1 MQMKY
6 NISIELASVIFVAI
20 LCIYQEVQYSNKQEA
35 NRAFKRMAW
44 TVLSAL
50 CMDIVTAVT
59 ISYAAMIPNWMNIIL
74 NTVYF
79 ELDALIAFFFVL
91 YIAVHVY
98 KQEERK
104 SFLRLNYVIQAAYL
118 CLLLMNMAAGWIFS
132 FSDTNE
138 YIHGPIYMI
147 VYILPLYYLLFSIG
161 ILISKW
167 AAFQRRQRFSIIF
180 FEGFI
185 VVGMALQFLFFPHVL
200 LSVFAISV
208 GLVVLQYSLET
219 PDYQRLMNTMKELEH
234 AKEDALEANR
244 AKGEFLSNMSHELRT
259 PINAILGFNEIIL
272 KETQESLMA
281 ECAWKVQSTGRA
293 LLSVVNDILDF
304 TSIDKGEL
312 KLEIEP
318 YDTLSWLQ
326 DIISYARFSGEKKG
340 LECRISIDENIPQ
353 QLSGDMVR
361 LTQIVNNLISNAVK
375 FTQEGSIELSAI
387 WQAVDE
393 NSGKLCV
400 QVNDSGIGMRPEDV
414 EELNNLE
421 KTEKSFLRYDNRK
434 TRDKQGIGLGLTI
447 VTRLLSLMESHLNLQ
462 SIYGEGTEASFEVKQ
477 DIVSHEPIGKFKD
490 TFGIPE
496 ASYRNKKTAWLAPDV
511 RLLAVDDNAMNLDMF
526 TGLLK
531 HTKIQIDT
539 ATNGEEAL
547 KLLEENSYDLV
558 FLDHMMPVLDGIE
571 TLQEIRK
578 RNLCPDTPV
587 IALTANAVAGAK
599 GHYLEVGFENYL
611 SKPVKGVELEKMI
624 QEYCSQKLYINGE
637 DEGVT
642 EDAVLQTSSEDDFL
656 SRLSFLDT
664 ATGMTYCCDSE
675 DFYREMLSSYM
686 KNQRKE
692 ELEQDFEQEDWENYR
707 IAVHALKSTS
717 LSIGAVS
724 VSEQAKA
731 LEMAAKAEDHDFIRE
746 NHGQLI
752 TDYQKLLTR
761 LDEALNIQETVSQTK
776 EVVERRMHIPYIY
789 AVDDDPTNLWVIE
802 KMLKEEFTVAC
813 FDSGEKLLQA
823 LESEIPDMILL
834 DVRMPGMDG
843 FEVLKRLKQNE
854 DYREIPIIFLTADEE
869 RDTEIEGF
877 KNGVNDFIH
886 KPFIV
891 EIVIQR
897 VKRILQMDRLQKDL
911 QSEVEKQTKEI
922 IEQKNQVERLNEEII
937 MTLVGAIDAKD
948 TYTNG
953 HSKRVAEYARA
964 IAKRLGRSESE
975 LSDIYVSGLL
985 HDVGKIGI
993 PDTIINKPDKL
1004 TDEEYAV
1011 IKTHPAIGAT
1021 ILNNISAISDIATGA
1036 HWHHERYDG
1045 RGYPDG
1051 LTGTEIPEI
1060 ARIIGVADAYD
1071 AMTSKRSY
1079 RSVLPQ
1085 EVVRE
1090 ELRVGK
1096 GTQFDPLF
1104 AEIMI
1109 SLIEEDT
1116 EYQMREH

>member
-6 NISIELASVIFVAI
+6 NISIELASVIFVAV
-20 LCIYQEVQYSNKQEA
+20 LCIYQEVQYSSKQEV

-44 TVLSAL
+44 TVLLAL

-59 ISYAAMIPNWMNIIL
+59 ISYAAMIPNWINLIL
-74 NTVYF
+74 NTIYF
-79 ELDALIAFFFVL
+79 EADALIAFYFTL
-91 YIAVHVY
+91 YIAVYAY
-98 KQEERK
+98 KREERK
-104 SFLRLNYVIQAAYL
+104 GFLRLNNAIQTAYL
-118 CLLLMNMAAGWIFS
+118 CILLMNTATGWVFS
-132 FSDTNE
+132 FDDGGE

-147 VYILPLYYLLFSIG
+147 VYIMPLYYLLFTIG
-161 ILISKW
+161 MLISKW
-167 AAFQRRQRFSIIF
+167 TVFQRRQRFSIIF
-180 FEGFI
+180 FETFI
-185 VVGMALQFLFFPHVL
+185 VVGLALQILFFPHVL
-200 LSVFAISV
+200 LSVFAISI

-219 PDYQRLMNTMKELEH
+219 PDYQRLMNTMKELER
-234 AKEDALEANR
+234 AKEEALEANH

-326 DIISYARFSGEKKG
+326 DVISYAKFLGEKKE
-340 LECRISIDENIPQ
+340 LECKISIDENIPQ
-353 QLSGDMVR
+353 QLSGDVVR

-375 FTQEGSIELSAI
+375 FTQEGSIEFSAV
-387 WQAVDE
+387 WQVVDE
-393 NSGKLCV
+393 NSGKLCI
-400 QVNDSGIGMRPEDV
+400 QISDSGIGIRAEDV

-421 KTEKSFLRYDNRK
+421 KTEKSFLRYDNRR

-447 VTRLLSLMESHLNLQ
+447 VTRLLSLMGSHLNLQ
-462 SIYGEGTEASFEVKQ
+462 SIYGEGTEVSFEVKQ
-477 DIVSHEPIGKFKD
+477 DIVSKDPIGKVND

-496 ASYRNKKTAWLAPDV
+496 ASYKKTVWLAPDV

-547 KLLEENSYDLV
+547 ELLAENSYDLV

-611 SKPVKGVELEKMI
+611 SKPVKGAELEKMI
-624 QEYCSQKLYINGE
+624 QEYCSQKLYVNGE
-637 DEGVT
+637 DGEAI
-642 EDAVLQTSSEDDFL
+642 EDSALQAPSGDDFL

-664 ATGMTYCCDSE
+664 ATGMAYCGDSE

-686 KNQRKE
+686 KNQRRE
-692 ELEQDFEQEDWENYR
+692 ELEKDYEQEDWENYR

-717 LSIGAVS
+717 LSIGAGN

-731 LEMAAKAEDHDFIRE
+731 LEMAAKAEDHAFIRE
-746 NHGQLI
+746 NHGQLMS
-752 TDYQKLLTR
+752 DYQKLLTR
-761 LDEALNIQETVSQTK
+761 LDEVLNTQETVLPTK
-776 EVVERRMHIPYIY
+776 EAAERRMNIPYIY

-823 LESEIPDMILL
+823 LEKEVPNMILL
-834 DVRMPGMDG
+834 DVRMPRMDG
-843 FEVLKRLKQNE
+843 FEVLKRLKENE

-886 KPFIV
+886 KPFVV

-911 QSEVEKQTKEI
+911 QSEVEKQTREI
-922 IEQKNQVERLNEEII
+922 IEQRTQVERLNEEII

-953 HSKRVAEYARA
+953 HSNRVAKYARA
-964 IAKRLGRSESE
+964 IARKLGKSESE
-975 LSDIYVSGLL
+975 ISDIYVSGLL

-993 PDTIINKPDKL
+993 PDTIINKPDRL

-1021 ILNNISAISDIATGA
+1021 ILHNISAIPDIATGA

-1051 LTGTEIPEI
+1051 LAGTEIPEI

-1079 RSVLPQ
+1079 RDVLPQ

-1104 AEIMI
+1104 AQIMI